1 MTVGSREDYRVGTMF
16 VDAPGTLDVDV
27 DNSTLGLIDNVNKQF
42 TGMGIQLSPYDSIL
56 GAITAAVDHEVIRL
70 LPGRYRVRSAITI
83 ARPVTIQGIGNVRI
97 VSDEQAFN
105 VTSTRVNINGIS
117 FEQIGTTETNTV
129 TLGGTFG
136 SVNDC
141 TFIGT
146 QTNAISVTGDN
157 CAVRNCRF
165 VPDTDQSSVSADI
178 YWGDSADNG
187 IALGNMWST
196 ERGYVISYT
205 ATSDF
210 TQAAN
215 AIAAAIQA
223 R

>member
-1 MTVGSREDYRVGTMF
+1 MTVGSREDYRVGTIM

-27 DNSTLGLIDNVNKQF
+27 DNSTFTLIDNTNKQF
-42 TGMGIQLSPYDSIL
+42 AGTGIQLSPYDSIF
-56 GAITAAVDHEVIRL
+56 GAIVAAVDHEVIRL
-70 LPGRYRVRSAITI
+70 LPGRYRIRTAIVI
-83 ARPVTIQGIGNVRI
+83 DSPVTIEAIGNVRI
-97 VSDEQAFN
+97 VSDEQAFD

-117 FEQIGTTETNTV
+117 FEQIGTTETNTIA
-129 TLGGTFG
+129 LGGTFG
-136 SVNDC
+136 AVNNC

-146 QTNAISVTGDN
+146 QTNAISVTADN

-165 VPDTDQSSVSADI
+165 IPDAEQSSVAADI

-196 ERGYVISYT
+196 ERGYVISYK

-215 AIAAAIQA
+215 AVAAAIQA